1 MLETVFSETTAPR
14 ILVLVVAA
22 VHIAG
27 CRGISVLNSG
37 TGRVVIGPPF
47 DEESNSSE
55 GVAGSYRTFEVLL
68 VVARITYTHRALCP
82 VTITPALGYPRL
94 MELIF
99 EIRDAE
105 EGGLY
110 ARALGHAI
118 FTEGE
123 TWEELRANVLE
134 AVSLHF
140 EDVAARP
147 RLVQLHYV
155 RDELIPVEA
164 A

>member
-1 MLETVFSETTAPR
+1 MNLASFQQDSSE
-14 ILVLVVAA
+14 V
-22 VHIAG
+22 G
-27 CRGISVLNSG
+27 CALL
-37 TGRVVIGPPF
+37 GRQHLFLSLYHGS
-47 DEESNSSE
+47 SNS
-55 GVAGSYRTFEVLL
+55 
-68 VVARITYTHRALCP
+68 RITRIVLIGARGLGCHRLAFGILK
-82 VTITPALGYPRL
+82 L

-105 EGGLY
+105 EGGFC

-140 EDVAARP
+140 EDARERP
-147 RLVQLHYV
+147 RLVQMHYV
-155 RDELIPVEA
+155 KDELIPVEA